1 MALWLPALDGVEAKL
16 ERGAAVADVGWGHG
30 FSTIIMAKAF
40 PKSTF
45 VGHDFQPALGGTSAG
60 SRRGARGDRKYTNF
74 ESRIGEQF
82 SGQELGPSEKSRRGA
97 DGSADDFRV
106 Q

>member
-1 MALWLPALDGVEAKL
+1 VALWLPALDGVEAKL

-30 FSTIIMAKAF
+30 FSTIIEGV
-40 PKSTF
+40 SEIDL